1 MKPKSRKE
9 ILDVCQS
16 NFFNYS
22 TLTKVAII
30 IAVVLSA
37 GALSVYLCGYILPTI
52 QGVVYGDI
60 VGWDLVW
67 RVCLAFLYYAGLH
80 FINLFCVSLGGA
92 TMCREENWDIN
103 DFSMAWMNMYKYVS
117 YIETEEEE
125 VLENLDDENSEK

>member
-16 NFFNYS
+16 NFLNYS

-52 QGVVYGDI
+52 QGVVYGEI

-80 FINLFCVSLGGA
+80 FVNLFCVSLGGA

-103 DFSMAWMNMYKYVS
+103 DFSIAWMNMYKYVS
-117 YIETEEEE
+117 YIETED
-125 VLENLDDENSEK
+125 LDDLNDENSEE

>member
-16 NFFNYS
+16 NFLNYS

-52 QGVVYGDI
+52 QGVIYGEI
-60 VGWDLVW
+60 VGWDLAW

-80 FINLFCVSLGGA
+80 FVNLFCVSLGGA
-92 TMCREENWDIN
+92 TMCKEENWDIN

-117 YIETEEEE
+117 YIETED
-125 VLENLDDENSEK
+125 LEDLDDLNDENSEE

>member
-16 NFFNYS
+16 NFLNYS

-30 IAVVLSA
+30 IAVVMSA

-52 QGVVYGDI
+52 QGVVYGEI

-80 FINLFCVSLGGA
+80 FVNLFCVSLGGA

-125 VLENLDDENSEK
+125 KLEDLDDENSEK

>member
-16 NFFNYS
+16 NFLNYS

-52 QGVVYGDI
+52 QGVVYGEI

-80 FINLFCVSLGGA
+80 FVNLFCVSLGGA

-125 VLENLDDENSEK
+125 ELEDLDDENSEK